1 MVRVRHVSGIAVAIL
16 IWISCAVFPGLV
28 QSSFGQST
36 NVVLSTTGGETF
48 EGTIESIDV
57 DRIRLK
63 TAERMVELELEKVDS
78 IDTGNQSAVPEK
90 IATSI
95 KLIDGSIFNGSEFL
109 ISAGNFSTKL
119 ESGIDF
125 AASTRDIDALRFKS
139 YENELE
145 LSKQFRQI
153 QTDESREGDAIIV
166 NRDGELSSVEG
177 IVGDF
182 KEGKL
187 GFSISDRAA
196 RVSLE
201 KMDAVVFYHAAGREL
216 AQPACKILL
225 TDASQALVRRLK
237 WSDQSC
243 AATLVCGTELT
254 IPLESIS
261 RMDFSIG
268 KDEFLSQMEP
278 TTNDWNALIA
288 SPAIVDKLRRL
299 KIARVNESFRGL
311 PLSLKFSPNQGLSF
325 VSEVKQFEQGFAIQG
340 GGKLAFSLGGRY
352 RKLTGLVGF
361 DPAANVTG
369 RVKFVVLLDG
379 KTAVEEV
386 LVHREMKNPFQLD
399 LDIKDT
405 KRVAFQVDY
414 QDGRS
419 TGDQLHLVN
428 LKVSQ

>member
-1 MVRVRHVSGIAVAIL
+1 
-16 IWISCAVFPGLV
+16 
-28 QSSFGQST
+28 
-36 NVVLSTTGGETF
+36 
-48 EGTIESIDV
+48 
-57 DRIRLK
+57 
-63 TAERMVELELEKVDS
+63 
-78 IDTGNQSAVPEK
+78 
-90 IATSI
+90 
-95 KLIDGSIFNGSEFL
+95 
-109 ISAGNFSTKL
+109 
-119 ESGIDF
+119 
-125 AASTRDIDALRFKS
+125 
-139 YENELE
+139 
-145 LSKQFRQI
+145 
-153 QTDESREGDAIIV
+153 
-166 NRDGELSSVEG
+166 
-177 IVGDF
+177 
-182 KEGKL
+182 
-187 GFSISDRAA
+187 
-196 RVSLE
+196 
-201 KMDAVVFYHAAGREL
+201 MDAVVFYHAAGREL

-405 KRVAFQVDY
+405 KRVVFQVDY